1 MELIS
6 HESYIITM
14 KVLYSLLSDFTSENV
29 FDSPNSYQFKHR
41 QQFKLVRAVDADTE

>member
-6 HESYIITM
+6 RESCIIAM
-14 KVLYSLLSDFTSENV
+14 KVLYSLLSDFTSKNV

-41 QQFKLVRAVDADTE
+41 QQFKLVHAADEDTE